1 MGFFYFY
8 PLHFQKFLVNLVMMK
23 ILIKEIDRYTSKT
36 FKNKSISEYLIYVAL
51 VNGQKLYA
59 YTEIGNE
66 AKNLRVNELIAKY
79 FMDNNNTINK
89 EDIIEELSLEELTH

>member
-8 PLHFQKFLVNLVMMK
+8 PLHFQKFLVNVVMMK

-36 FKNKSISEYLIYVAL
+36 FKNKSISEYLIFVAL

-89 EDIIEELSLEELTH
+89 EDIIEELILEELTH